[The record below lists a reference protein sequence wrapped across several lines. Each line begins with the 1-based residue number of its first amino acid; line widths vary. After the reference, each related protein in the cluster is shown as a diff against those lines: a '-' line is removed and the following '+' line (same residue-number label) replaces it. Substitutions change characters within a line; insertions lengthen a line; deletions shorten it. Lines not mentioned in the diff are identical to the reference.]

1 MNRRVHPFL
10 LPFLF
15 LLCMTVQAQDPPP
28 ASDVR
33 IMGITVVGNKIT
45 KNRIIARELILQ
57 EGDTVSAA
65 ALYTKLERGRQ
76 NLMNTGLFNT
86 VAVLPVYL
94 DMQHVLVEVT
104 VNERWTIWP
113 SPIFQLADP
122 NFNTWWLTKDF
133 DRVNYGAYLY
143 KYNFRGRNETIYV
156 KAQFGYTRQFGMRYK
171 IPYID
176 RKQRWGLSVG
186 GSYIEQAEV
195 TAGTIDNKRILLRN
209 PDGPNRHEQRADV
222 ELSLRR
228 SHDIRHYARIGF
240 NQAQI
245 GDTIAARA
253 LDYFDGTNTTDTRF
267 LSFGYSVI
275 WDQRDYRIY
284 PSDGHYAEL
293 RIDRLGL
300 GVLDKNAP
308 DITTAYA
315 TVKEW
320 WKVHDRITLAI
331 SMSGKHTWGTP
342 PYYVQE
348 GLGYRNFVR
357 GYELYVVDGES
368 FALGKA
374 NAVFQLFKPRTQ
386 RVEAMPLEAFRTLY
400 IALYLD
406 LFVDGGRVWDSRY
419 AQQNFLANE
428 WMSGTGA
435 GLDLVTSYDQVLR
448 GEYTFNGLGEHGFFL
463 HFTQPF

>member
-15 LLCMTVQAQDPPP
+15 LLCTTVQAQDPPP
-28 ASDVR
+28 ASDVL
-33 IMGITVVGNKIT
+33 IMGIAVVGNKIT

-94 DMQHVLVEVT
+94 DMEHVLVEVT

-176 RKQRWGLSVG
+176 KHQRWGLSVG

-195 TAGTIDNKRILLRN
+195 TAGTVDNKRILLRN

-228 SHDIRHYARIGF
+228 SHDIRHFARIGS

-245 GDTIAARA
+245 GDTIASRA
-253 LDYFDGTNTTDTRF
+253 LDYFDGANTTDTRF

-275 WDQRDYRIY
+275 RDKRDYRIY
-284 PSDGHYAEL
+284 PSEGHYVEF

-308 DITTAYA
+308 NITTAFA

-320 WKVHDRITLAI
+320 WKVHDRITLAL

-348 GLGYRNFVR
+348 GLGYRNFIR
-357 GYELYVVDGES
+357 GYELYVIDGES

-374 NAVFQLFKPRTQ
+374 NAVFQLVKPRTQ